1 MHKWDRCQL
10 FDDRTIINRP
20 DVSRIPKTIKS
31 ARWME
36 GGTLDNSICFTNT
49 VHSLYRYESF
59 WIVPHPW
66 RHVNAIPYETRS
78 TNKYGNYWLWIRR
91 QRGKKNCLLYTSRA
105 RRAGECYTLKNF
117 WCKKKK
123 LNNDRQKRDSE
134 KTARLQASGCN
145 VNVKVVE
152 HQDNNELDQKR
163 EGKQRKS
170 LLTRNYS
177 KHRRGAFLLHTA
189 EENDLEWRD
198 DWRKIDNR
206 LCAEWGASSNMKDR
220 HNEELV
226 NCKFVELSSN
236 QRIDVKRTK
245 GVWEEKS
252 FWNNKCNLIVG
263 APRRGRCSGSKFS
276 DILATGPSRSM
287 LTFEWRGVC

>member
-1 MHKWDRCQL
+1 MWRVFARQTFFFFRPWQFDRSISLTRQGLPEKRHGSISWSGTMLLPC
-10 FDDRTIINRP
+10 RSPTASGHARINRP
-20 DVSRIPKTIKS
+20 VLNWLTERGKITEKTWGGGWRFKEGRTIVCSRKLV
-31 ARWME
+31 R
-36 GGTLDNSICFTNT
+36 
-49 VHSLYRYESF
+49 
-59 WIVPHPW
+59 
-66 RHVNAIPYETRS
+66 AI
-78 TNKYGNYWLWIRR
+78 YWL
-91 QRGKKNCLLYTSRA
+91 RA